1 MKQTVKCENKTVQS
15 LRKALLVIGLM
26 SFTTMSGA
34 SAATVAYGFDQIS
47 NLYTNSSL
55 SAELNP
61 GSYFAFGSFYPTF
74 DPTTITKAN
83 LLATLKDPTKW
94 FKAFETATL
103 TGEDQTYDV
112 LGTAAT
118 ANNMYAYAV
127 FINNTLA
134 YVQNA
139 ASGTELTTDYG
150 VFTYTNTNPS
160 LRYDLPRDPADYGG
174 DNTSFSNEMGVSA
187 GFNNFVAVGNL
198 GVVTS
203 SAVALIP
210 EPSSAKLLLV
220 AALLFLPWMRR
231 TAKECKI

>member
-1 MKQTVKCENKTVQS
+1 MKKGMKLENTTVES
-15 LRKALLVIGLM
+15 MRKALLVIGLI
-26 SFTTMSGA
+26 SFTTMSDA
-34 SAATVAYGFDQIS
+34 SAATVSYGFDQIS
-47 NLYTNSSL
+47 NLYTSSTL
-55 SAELNP
+55 SSELSS

-74 DPTTITKAN
+74 DPTTITQAN
-83 LLATLKDPTKW
+83 ILSTLKDPTKW

-103 TGEDQTYDV
+103 AGADETYDV
-112 LGTAAT
+112 VGTAAT
-118 ANNMYAYAV
+118 VNNMYAYAV

-139 ASGTELTTDYG
+139 ASGTELTTNYG

-160 LRYDLPRDPADYGG
+160 LRYDLPRDPADYAG
-174 DNTSFSNEMGVSA
+174 DNTSFSNEMGLGA

-198 GVVTS
+198 GVVTA